1 MNFKGTRLLK
11 SSKSWHGDDLKKFG
25 FLKSLFSLNLGA
37 TQSAVFFHRPH
48 TLP

>member
-1 MNFKGTRLLK
+1 MNFKGTRLQK
-11 SSKSWHGDDLKKFG
+11 SSKSWRGDDFQKFG

-37 TQSAVFFHRPH
+37 TQSAVIFHRPH